1 LLSTIKQ
8 SINTLKINILDLEF
22 SSEYFY
28 IQRESIVE
36 KVNFNNRTFYSK
48 FQKFEMPILTKQL
61 AEHLNNEIELA
72 IPLVEENFVNYIV
85 IEYQQED
92 WKIFYSLLKHLL
104 KSLEIETFKAFIN
117 TKRKTFQLFIPREK
131 IELDE
136 AYKQVESI
144 KHLLE
149 LKSKK
154 SYKIYPNKNLPKNLN
169 IITLPTQKV

>member
-1 LLSTIKQ
+1 
-8 SINTLKINILDLEF
+8 
-22 SSEYFY
+22 
-28 IQRESIVE
+28 
-36 KVNFNNRTFYSK
+36 
-48 FQKFEMPILTKQL
+48 MPINPKQR

-92 WKIFYSLLKHLL
+92 WRIFYSLLKHLL

-117 TKRKTFQLFIPREK
+117 TKKEIFQLFIPREK

-136 AYKQVESI
+136 AYKEVENI